1 MSDNTFWVLVWS
13 IVASFYGVTSY
24 FEEQT
29 KQDKIKSD
37 NEIAKIKEE
46 TNRMFGQVAKDMAEG
61 LK

>member
-1 MSDNTFWVLVWS
+1 MSDNTFWVLVWL
-13 IVASFYGVTSY
+13 ILASFYGVTSY

-46 TNRMFGQVAKDMAEG
+46 TNRMFGQVAKYMAEG